1 MHMAN
6 QTQKYALLYCRYDS
20 ENGFRRYDL
29 FDTSTIAQLDLAVA
43 QKVIL
48 RESITQTTNI
58 IYFGSPNAQKIN
70 NPEQRQHYV
79 SSIIEHLSN

>member
-1 MHMAN
+1 MPTDN
-6 QTQKYALLYCRYDS
+6 PTQKYALLYCQYDS

-29 FDTSTIAQLDLAVA
+29 LDTSIIAQLDLTVA
-43 QKVIL
+43 QEAIL
-48 RESITQTTNI
+48 HQSITQTKNI

-79 SSIIEHLSN
+79 SSIIKRLSN

>member
-1 MHMAN
+1 MPTDN
-6 QTQKYALLYCRYDS
+6 PTQTYALLYCRYDS

-43 QKVIL
+43 QKAIL
-48 RESITQTTNI
+48 RESVTQTKNI

-70 NPEQRQHYV
+70 NPEQRHLYV
-79 SSIIEHLSN
+79 SSIIKRLSN